1 MQNTNET
8 FHIPEE
14 RIAGYIMLRSPTDK
28 FKYNVLAVDAN
39 EELLFAAATD
49 LSFEQASAM
58 VDAINQEYYPVV
70 PTPTEIVELELVG
83 QNRIFKVAKE

>member
-1 MQNTNET
+1 MNNEET
-8 FHIPEE
+8 IQIDPSL
-14 RIAGYIMLRSPTDK
+14 IAGYILLRSPTDK

-39 EELLFAAATD
+39 GKLLFAAATD

-58 VDAINQEYYPVV
+58 VDAVNQEYYPVV
-70 PTPTEIVELELVG
+70 PTPTEIVEIELVG